1 MFYFVKL
8 QDLRIYLRK
17 YVCNHKQ
24 MVLCFIMETYIQFV
38 KHVLVY
44 NVHCTT
50 YCAHMYLP
58 YDVYCTQYSV
68 YIYIMYSKH
77 IENYY
82 IKNVHYSHDLISL
95 FIEYTLYN
103 VQYTIELI
111 RSRLRIVHC
120 TLYSVHCT
128 LYAVLYD
135 MYVWHTSYALY
146 CTLYNVHDLYWITH
160 KVEQMRYHYV
170 MQTW

>member
-1 MFYFVKL
+1 
-8 QDLRIYLRK
+8 
-17 YVCNHKQ
+17 
-24 MVLCFIMETYIQFV
+24 
-38 KHVLVY
+38 
-44 NVHCTT
+44 
-50 YCAHMYLP
+50 
-58 YDVYCTQYSV
+58 
-68 YIYIMYSKH
+68 MYSKH
-77 IENYY
+77 IEYYY
-82 IKNVHYSHDLISL
+82 IKNVHYSYDLISL

-135 MYVWHTSYALY
+135 PYVWHTSYALY

-160 KVEQMRYHYV
+160 KVE
-170 MQTW
+170 